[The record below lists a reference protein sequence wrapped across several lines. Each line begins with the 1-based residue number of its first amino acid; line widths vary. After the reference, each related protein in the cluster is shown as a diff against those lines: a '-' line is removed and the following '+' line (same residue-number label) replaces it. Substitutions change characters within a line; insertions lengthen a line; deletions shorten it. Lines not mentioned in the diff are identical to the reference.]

1 MSNIDV
7 PPNKKENSFLKKTGN
22 FAKGAS
28 WGILKGLTRSI
39 TFQGIREARKNNKE
53 FKNIRNNVF
62 EKNNERGLEEY
73 LNNFLNSHLDRKE
86 ERGVRQKDLKAGLE
100 ISTESINSEKKQKE
114 MSLEKLKLLREKTKE
129 IKDPETR
136 KIIAGILKKNR
147 KKTNLLQEERLNLA
161 TETLNKE
168 QLVKYTELAKES
180 VDSLVAYGGI
190 TAGILTG
197 GGALAGFFASR
208 KISLLTTALADVRTT
223 ALETE
228 PQTSLDLVKS
238 IGKNTIN
245 HFKQSKKLANLF
257 SDDESKKVEA
267 QKALQSVGKIAQY
280 TLGSAVFT
288 DFFFL
293 DSTIRN
299 SILSADFTKDTSAVN
314 NMLVGTNEASD
325 GSIIESSEAGVGT
338 TPSKEDVEID
348 KKVKDTTSLAD
359 TNNLSEKNIIT
370 EQKFE
375 YNQTNNDPFVP
386 PKEFM
391 TEKVQLN
398 SYTIQ
403 SGDNLWSVLRDTL
416 LKGELEEELKTAG
429 IKDSNFGEN
438 SGLSDA
444 QIENIVGNMMDKIE
458 LNPQSFGISSGQIT
472 ELRIGDKI
480 EFQKLFDEVISKE
493 ITIADIEHNNLM
505 SRSAELTTEQL
516 ENIKTAEINYQP
528 DQSKTVIG
536 EVNSQSS
543 NEKFDNKVYVGR
555 VAGEDFNV
563 HTETQ
568 PQMVTG
574 RIMPDITNEAPFP
587 PQIVTGEVS
596 PQPAGAEIT
605 QVTAEAN
612 QVVGGHL
619 VSGVDNTVYMGRVSE
634 SNISEST
641 VTNNYSL
648 DEVLPYQLTFSN
660 EINSVLLKPDANLLD
675 FKNTPFNENTFGQV
689 DIRRIE
695 GTFLTPSFSQIE
707 FTKGGDTVIIRE
719 MSNGNYALMQNNQTL
734 LNQPQTRQGLAEILN
749 QAKDKLSQIENTNT
763 NPADKIPES
772 TRAELRRIEQNLKKD
787 F

>member
-403 SGDNLWSVLRDTL
+403 SGDNL
-416 LKGELEEELKTAG
+416 
-429 IKDSNFGEN
+429 
-438 SGLSDA
+438 
-444 QIENIVGNMMDKIE
+444 
-458 LNPQSFGISSGQIT
+458 
-472 ELRIGDKI
+472 
-480 EFQKLFDEVISKE
+480 
-493 ITIADIEHNNLM
+493 
-505 SRSAELTTEQL
+505 
-516 ENIKTAEINYQP
+516 
-528 DQSKTVIG
+528 
-536 EVNSQSS
+536 
-543 NEKFDNKVYVGR
+543 
-555 VAGEDFNV
+555 
-563 HTETQ
+563 
-568 PQMVTG
+568 
-574 RIMPDITNEAPFP
+574 
-587 PQIVTGEVS
+587 
-596 PQPAGAEIT
+596 
-605 QVTAEAN
+605 
-612 QVVGGHL
+612 
-619 VSGVDNTVYMGRVSE
+619 
-634 SNISEST
+634 
-641 VTNNYSL
+641 
-648 DEVLPYQLTFSN
+648 
-660 EINSVLLKPDANLLD
+660 
-675 FKNTPFNENTFGQV
+675 
-689 DIRRIE
+689 
-695 GTFLTPSFSQIE
+695 
-707 FTKGGDTVIIRE
+707 
-719 MSNGNYALMQNNQTL
+719 
-734 LNQPQTRQGLAEILN
+734 
-749 QAKDKLSQIENTNT
+749 
-763 NPADKIPES
+763 
-772 TRAELRRIEQNLKKD
+772 
-787 F
+787 